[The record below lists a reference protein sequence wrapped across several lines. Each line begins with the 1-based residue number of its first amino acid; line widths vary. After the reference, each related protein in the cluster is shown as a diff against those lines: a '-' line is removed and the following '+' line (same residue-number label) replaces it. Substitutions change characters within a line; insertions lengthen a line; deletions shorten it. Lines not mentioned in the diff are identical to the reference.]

1 MDDNL
6 KSAWERFQERAQQER
21 KEGGTTG
28 PIFSQLLAEFL
39 ASHTPADYLINGL
52 LRRGWFYGCTALGTT
67 GKTALAQLL
76 TKLIAKDQRRRSSG
90 RTKSN
95 TARSHTSPAKI
106 LMICASASLPIWI
119 CRPASR
125 CRMTRCGSSRCCLMP
140 MRLTIRSRA
149 N

>member
-28 PIFSQLLAEFL
+28 PIFSQSLGEFM

-76 TKLIAKDQRRRSSG
+76 TKLIAKDQRPAFFGPHEVEHGKVAYFAGENPDDLRERFI
-90 RTKSN
+90 
-95 TARSHTSPAKI
+95 ADLDLSPGVTVPDDAVQV
-106 LMICASASLPIWI
+106 LPAAVQ
-119 CRPASR
+119 CR
-125 CRMTRCGSSRCCLMP
+125 
-140 MRLTIRSRA
+140 
-149 N
+149 